1 VSTEEPWTPQTPTEP
16 HPRLQLKS
24 LKLAHNLITGDGA
37 LALAIA
43 LQDCT
48 TLLSLDLTKLS
59 TLAVAP
65 FQDAEVE
72 GESERLAARMLH
84 LPDSEERRH
93 QLHTLRSKE
102 RELAALRLALHRERL
117 REVELAL
124 ASISNSLEWHANLQL
139 QQERDGREWSSRQ
152 LQVCVCVSVCLC
164 MCEYVYDCVCVCGGA
179 FLL

>member
-1 VSTEEPWTPQTPTEP
+1 
-16 HPRLQLKS
+16 LKS

-37 LALAIA
+37 LALALA

-48 TLLSLDLTKLS
+48 TLFSIDLTKLS
-59 TLAVAP
+59 TLAVPP
-65 FQDAEVE
+65 FQEAEVE

-93 QLHTLRSKE
+93 QLHTLRAKE
-102 RELAALRLALHRERL
+102 RELAALRLALHQERL

-124 ASISNSLEWHANLQL
+124 ASIRNSLEWHTNRQL

-152 LQVCVCVSVCLC
+152 LQVCVCL
-164 MCEYVYDCVCVCGGA
+164 CVCVCECVYECASVCSGVSYQH
-179 FLL
+179 